1 MRSFALALLF
11 CSTTLGYISKSP
23 LSLISKRSKISLY
36 SCPSSI
42 KENALKNAK
51 FITSASFLT
60 ASLIIQKSPN
70 NIASAEELIDETKY
84 TTTQRSDKRNTYYN
98 KNDYNIN
105 RCNFNI
111 KSSGL
116 KYYDIKEGD
125 GAIPVPGDVVRVHY
139 TGWLDGFESEKK
151 FDSSYDRRRL
161 IYTIT

>member
-1 MRSFALALLF
+1 MRSFTLALLF

-84 TTTQRSDKRNTYYN
+84 TTTQRSDIKEVLIIIKAT
-98 KNDYNIN
+98 IN

-151 FDSSYDRRRL
+151 FDSSYDRRR
-161 IYTIT
+161 

>member
-84 TTTQRSDKRNTYYN
+84 TTTQRSDVKE
-98 KNDYNIN
+98 ILII
-105 RCNFNI
+105 I
-111 KSSGL
+111 KTTIIL
-116 KYYDIKEGD
+116 I
-125 GAIPVPGDVVRVHY
+125 DVI
-139 TGWLDGFESEKK
+139 
-151 FDSSYDRRRL
+151 L
-161 IYTIT
+161 ILNQVD